1 MERMKK
7 ELLAGLMMV
16 GSTACAAEVS
26 RPNFIFIMMDD
37 FGAGQFAPEVQRL
50 SADSFDPA
58 FVRYVAAM
66 KDQRYS
72 NEEALKAAQTAMPTM
87 SRLAKDGILFSR
99 AFASS
104 ALCAPSRSGFATG
117 IHQNRFGVYENADVN
132 DSKGVPPELI
142 LARRFQAAGYATGH
156 IGKWHLGPLNDEV
169 ARAVLAKHGLPADT
183 NMNKL
188 DKKGPVYQEIDEAGY
203 FGSVPDIWHPLKNG
217 FDYYYGYNYHQSKF
231 YNDHN
236 VWENFAPAGCQSGY
250 NTETFTG
257 KAISFIDSAIQS
269 GKPFFINVNFH
280 AVHGPLFPNPPEQY
294 MAPFADAPALLKNFY
309 GHVFAVDE
317 GVRKII
323 EDLKAKGVLENTC
336 IVFTSDNGAAAERAN
351 PLPGNA
357 PHRGHKG
364 MYTQGGIRVP
374 MVIYWPARI
383 SQGRRTE
390 AMVSLL
396 DILPTAMDAAG
407 IQAPDGLD
415 GKSLLPLIDGKTDR
429 IHDQLVWFG
438 LESCSWGFTK
448 ERSLIGENVRN
459 CEPGSWTV
467 LTDSWLLRFTGTL
480 AEGLY
485 KDQPAGIP
493 AHYELYDVRTDPGE
507 KQNVFDQHPETAATL
522 KAVAAK
528 QTSGLPPPVKW
539 SRPRWDE
546 LKTSLE

>member
-1 MERMKK
+1 
-7 ELLAGLMMV
+7 MMLGEAV
-16 GSTACAAEVS
+16 SVAAPA
-26 RPNFIFIMMDD
+26 RPNFLFIMLDD
-37 FGAGQFAPEVQRL
+37 FGAGQFAPEAQRL

-58 FVRYVAAM
+58 LVRYVAEM

-72 NEEALKAAQTAMPTM
+72 SEEALKAAKTAMPTM

-132 DSKGVPPELI
+132 DSKGIPPELI
-142 LARRFQAAGYATGH
+142 LARRFQDAGYATGH
-156 IGKWHLGPLNDEV
+156 IGKWHLGPLDDEV

-183 NMNKL
+183 NINKL
-188 DKKGPVYQEIDEAGY
+188 DKKGPVYQEIDAAGY
-203 FGSVPDIWHPLKNG
+203 FGSIPDTWHPLKNG

-231 YNDHN
+231 YDDSN
-236 VWENFAPAGCQSGY
+236 VWENFAPAGRQKGY

-257 KAISFIDSAIQS
+257 KAISFIDSAIKD

-280 AVHGPLFPNPPEQY
+280 AVHGPLFPEAPEQY
-294 MAPFADAPALLKNFY
+294 LSRFADSPALLKNFY
-309 GHVFAVDE
+309 GHIFAVDE
-317 GVRKII
+317 GIRKII
-323 EDLKAKGVLENTC
+323 EDLQAKGSLENTC

-351 PLPGNA
+351 PLPANA

-374 MVIYWPARI
+374 LVICWPARI
-383 SQGRRTE
+383 QPGRRTE

-407 IQAPDGLD
+407 IPAPAGLD

-448 ERSLIGENVRN
+448 ERSLSGENVRN
-459 CEPGSWTV
+459 REPGSWTV
-467 LTDSWLLRFTGTL
+467 LTDFWLLRFTGTL

-493 AHYELYDVRTDPGE
+493 SHYELYDVRNDPGE
-507 KQNVFDQHPETAATL
+507 KQNVFEQHPETAATL

-528 QTSGLPPPVKW
+528 QAVSLPPPVKW
-539 SRPRWDE
+539 SRSRWDE
-546 LKTSLE
+546 LKNSLE